1 MPSSLLKN
9 NEFFLFTVNGRI
21 ARSADM
27 LSLQYIS
34 HLICQVPSAIPQ
46 IKAKDIGYTESTVLV
61 IAAEFLFPIAEEKVI
76 VLIDRNQEVVVN
88 EVLKVGN
95 GKVVRLENLK
105 HSVIGDVPP
114 AADLTQTFKEGINFG
129 LLIEGGQLIAYF
141 FFL

>member
-1 MPSSLLKN
+1 M
-9 NEFFLFTVNGRI
+9 
-21 ARSADM
+21 
-27 LSLQYIS
+27 
-34 HLICQVPSAIPQ
+34 
-46 IKAKDIGYTESTVLV
+46 V